1 MNLFQ
6 LFKNVSPFVKP
17 YKWLVFITL
26 VLTLIGSLM
35 AQVNAIVLDWT
46 VDEVNGLI
54 TAGEKWGQRAAHII
68 ILISSV
74 LLGKE
79 ILSAGITFA
88 QNYFGER
95 MRIYVSRDLAQSVI
109 EKVLTFKMAF
119 FNSGDNAT
127 GKLQARIDQGVS
139 SLSRTVQNFFIDLLP
154 LFTSALL
161 ALILM
166 FVANVYVGL
175 VALAIVPIYFWI
187 TYRQARRLKGWR
199 REMRSHL
206 ETKSQGIK
214 NIIDSINV
222 IKSFNREQIEAQKQ
236 LDIQNQVTENQM
248 KTRKVAFYY
257 NGVKSFVKQVGTVLV
272 IILTAYLVLID
283 YPGMTIGKI
292 MYHVMLFSNVIAPI
306 TQLQR
311 IFDDVNDALIYAEG
325 FFGILNSEEEVEPSG
340 SYRPEKIH
348 GKFEIKHVD
357 FTYPNGNQALFD
369 VNMTIDPGKI
379 TALVGLSG
387 AGKSTIVNLLDKFY
401 EPQVGQILLD
411 GVDLREYDT
420 QYLRE
425 NIGLVLQKNHIFDG
439 TIEEN
444 ILYGNPKAS
453 HEDVVEAA
461 KKSHLYDQVMELPK
475 QFDNNAAD
483 LSGGQQQRV
492 AIARMFLKNPPIIFL
507 DEPTASLDAIA
518 TEQIKNSID
527 AIKKDR
533 TVIIISHSISQI
545 IDADYIYA
553 LQQGRVEED
562 GDPDSIYKK
571 GGIYKDIIDAS
582 ARSLNIEKIA
592 RTIEDKNYPCRD
604 AIDRVST
611 FLIHFSNAFFSTNPN
626 IFYFSRFYE
635 RHENRITS
643 KHRNKKTYQFL
654 ETNRYDYHRYYYLF
668 GAYHWNKYVA

>member
-6 LFKNVSPFVKP
+6 LFKNIRPFVKP

-26 VLTLIGSLM
+26 VLTLVGSLM
-35 AQVNAIVLDWT
+35 AQVNAIVLDKT
-46 VDEVNGLI
+46 VDAINALI
-54 TAGEKWGQRAAHII
+54 GTDFNWSQAARIMTVI
-68 ILISSV
+68 TIV

-79 ILSAGITFA
+79 ILSAIITFA
-88 QNYFGER
+88 QNYYGER

-166 FVANVYVGL
+166 FAANVYVGL
-175 VALAIVPIYFWI
+175 VALGIVPVYFWI

-199 REMRSHL
+199 REMRNHL

-222 IKSFNREQIEAQKQ
+222 IKSFNRERIEGQKQ

-248 KTRKVAFYY
+248 KTRQVAFYY

-272 IILTAYLVLID
+272 IILTAYLVLKG

-292 MYHVMLFSNVIAPI
+292 MYHVMLFGNVIAPI

-325 FFGILNSEEEVEPSG
+325 FFGILDSEKDIEPSG
-340 SYRPEKIH
+340 SYRPEKIQ
-348 GKFEIKHVD
+348 GKFELKQVD

-369 VNMTIDPGKI
+369 INMTIEPNKI

-401 EPQVGQILLD
+401 EPQKGVITLD
-411 GVDLREYDT
+411 GVDLRDYDT
-420 QYLRE
+420 QFLRE

-444 ILYGNPKAS
+444 ILYGNPNAT
-453 HEDVVEAA
+453 HEEVVEAA
-461 KKSHLYDQVMELPK
+461 KKSYIYDQIMELPK
-475 QFDNNAAD
+475 QFDNKASD
-483 LSGGQQQRV
+483 LSGGQQQRI

-518 TEQIKNSID
+518 TEQIKNSLD
-527 AIKKDR
+527 AIKQDR

-545 IDADYIYA
+545 IDADMIYA
-553 LQQGRVEED
+553 LQTGRVEEF
-562 GDPDSIYKK
+562 GDPDEIYKK

-592 RTIEDKNYPCRD
+592 RTIDDK
-604 AIDRVST
+604 
-611 FLIHFSNAFFSTNPN
+611 
-626 IFYFSRFYE
+626 
-635 RHENRITS
+635 
-643 KHRNKKTYQFL
+643 
-654 ETNRYDYHRYYYLF
+654 
-668 GAYHWNKYVA
+668 

>member
-6 LFKNVSPFVKP
+6 LFKNIRSFVKP

-26 VLTLIGSLM
+26 ILTLVGSLM
-35 AQVNAIVLDWT
+35 AQVNAIVLDKT
-46 VDEVNGLI
+46 VDAINALI
-54 TAGEKWGQRAAHII
+54 GTDFSWSQAARIMTII
-68 ILISSV
+68 SAV

-79 ILSAGITFA
+79 ILSAVITFA
-88 QNYFGER
+88 QNYYGER

-166 FVANVYVGL
+166 FAANVYVGL
-175 VALAIVPIYFWI
+175 VALGIVPIYFWI

-199 REMRSHL
+199 REMRNHL

-222 IKSFNREQIEAQKQ
+222 IKSFNREQIEGQKQ

-257 NGVKSFVKQVGTVLV
+257 NGLKSFVKQVGTVLV
-272 IILTAYLVLID
+272 IILTAYLVLKG

-325 FFGILNSEEEVEPSG
+325 FFSILDSEKDIEPSG
-340 SYRPEKIH
+340 NYRPEKIH
-348 GKFEIKHVD
+348 GKFELKHVD
-357 FTYPNGNQALFD
+357 FTYPNGNQALYD
-369 VNMTIDPGKI
+369 INMTIEPNKI

-401 EPQVGQILLD
+401 EPQVGTITLD
-411 GVDLREYDT
+411 GIDLREYDT
-420 QYLRE
+420 KFLRE

-444 ILYGNPKAS
+444 ILYGNPNAT
-453 HEDVVEAA
+453 HEEVIEAA
-461 KKSHLYDQVMELPK
+461 KKSYIYDQIMELPK
-475 QFDNNAAD
+475 QFENKASD
-483 LSGGQQQRV
+483 LSGGQQQRI

-518 TEQIKNSID
+518 TEQIKNSLD

-545 IDADYIYA
+545 IDSEMVYA
-553 LQQGRVEED
+553 LKTGHVEES
-562 GDPDSIYKK
+562 GHPDEIYKK

-592 RTIEDKNYPCRD
+592 RTVQD
-604 AIDRVST
+604 
-611 FLIHFSNAFFSTNPN
+611 
-626 IFYFSRFYE
+626 
-635 RHENRITS
+635 
-643 KHRNKKTYQFL
+643 
-654 ETNRYDYHRYYYLF
+654 
-668 GAYHWNKYVA
+668 G